1 MNKQDKIK
9 KVMREF
15 KDGKLK
21 TPNGEVVT
29 DKKQALAIAMSES
42 EDYAEKADLIEDI
55 LISSLSHAEDVI
67 KSIGSEELFEKAVY
81 ADTSENRK
89 LGRVGQEYHRGK
101 GKKKKRKF
109 QGVRTLGVM
118 R

>member
-29 DKKQALAIAMSES
+29 DKKQVLAIAMSES
-42 EDYAEKADLIEDI
+42 
-55 LISSLSHAEDVI
+55 
-67 KSIGSEELFEKAVY
+67 
-81 ADTSENRK
+81 N
-89 LGRVGQEYHRGK
+89 
-101 GKKKKRKF
+101 
-109 QGVRTLGVM
+109 
-118 R
+118 

>member
-29 DKKQALAIAMSES
+29 DKNQALAVLLTKLSSARENSLLM
-42 EDYAEKADLIEDI
+42 YNYTMKALRTFI
-55 LISSLSHAEDVI
+55 LDFKE
-67 KSIGSEELFEKAVY
+67 
-81 ADTSENRK
+81 
-89 LGRVGQEYHRGK
+89 
-101 GKKKKRKF
+101 
-109 QGVRTLGVM
+109 
-118 R
+118 

>member
-29 DKKQALAIAMSES
+29 DKKQALAIAMLES

-55 LISSLSHAEDVI
+55 SIGSLSDAEDLI
-67 KSIGSEELFEKAVY
+67 KGIGSEELFEKVVY
-81 ADTSENRK
+81 VNTAA
-89 LGRVGQEYHRGK
+89 
-101 GKKKKRKF
+101 
-109 QGVRTLGVM
+109 RTCYSLFV
-118 R
+118 